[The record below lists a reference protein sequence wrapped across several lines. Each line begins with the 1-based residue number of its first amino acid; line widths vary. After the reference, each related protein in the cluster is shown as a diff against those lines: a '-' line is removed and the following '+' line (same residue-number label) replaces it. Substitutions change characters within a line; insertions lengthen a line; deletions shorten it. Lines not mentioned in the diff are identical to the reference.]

1 MDEAE
6 AAGVPLPLGRIVQDY
21 LERTL
26 EREGPGAD
34 FTAIAKVVEEAAGL
48 DPERSQRA

>member
-6 AAGVPLPLGRIVQDY
+6 AAGVPLPLGAIIQDY
-21 LERTL
+21 LARTL
-26 EREGPGAD
+26 EREGPEAD

-48 DPERSQRA
+48 DPDR